1 MASQPKHI
9 VGHAAVAWGEYPI
22 TLFVTA
28 SSLIRLHPPVG
39 HTRPLINLSARITKL
54 RSNVYVTLLTNNACY
69 DRVKHELARSFDS
82 LDEESAQRIRYV
94 HC

>member
-9 VGHAAVAWGEYPI
+9 VGHAAVAWGEYSI

-28 SSLIRLHPPVG
+28 SLLIRPHLLVG

-54 RSNVYVTLLTNNACY
+54 RSNVYVTLLILRSRQA
-69 DRVKHELARSFDS
+69 RAGPELRQ
-82 LDEESAQRIRYV
+82 LG
-94 HC
+94 